1 MESNELDAK
10 MKGKEFLD
18 YSGKHYEENK
28 KKWSARLKKQGLTFS
43 EDIYND
49 TILKVYEHINDYTG
63 DIESYWYKAFLLN
76 TKRDTKYSYHKK
88 DDDIDVIELL
98 SDIPDDGPPI
108 LLDEISE
115 GIKSIDE
122 VDKHIF
128 LIYYLTDFTYSQLEE
143 LTGIKDIKYRLKKIV
158 KQIKGNKKERGT
170 K

>member
-1 MESNELDAK
+1 MQISYTYILYE
-10 MKGKEFLD
+10 MKGKDFLT
-18 YSGKHYEENK
+18 YSGEHYEENK

-49 TILKVYEHINDYTG
+49 TILKVYEHIDDYTG

-108 LLDEISE
+108 LLDDVKAGLDNLTDIE
-115 GIKSIDE
+115 
-122 VDKHIF
+122 KHLL
-128 LIYYLTDFTYSQLEE
+128 LIYYLTDITIVELEE
-143 LTGIKDIKYRLKKIV
+143 LTEIKDLKYQLKKIIKKV
-158 KQIKGNKKERGT
+158 KKKC
-170 K
+170 

>member
-1 MESNELDAK
+1 
-10 MKGKEFLD
+10 MKGNAFLE
-18 YSGKHYEENK
+18 YVGEHYEESK
-28 KKWSARLKKQGLTFS
+28 KKWSARLKKQGLQFS

-49 TILKVYEHINDYTG
+49 TILKVYETLNKHEVEDNQ
-63 DIESYWYKAFLLN
+63 IEGFWYKAFLLN

-98 SDIPDDGPPI
+98 SDVPDDGPPI

-122 VDKHIF
+122 IDKHIF

-143 LTGIKDIKYRLKKIV
+143 LTGIKGIKYRLKKIV

>member
-1 MESNELDAK
+1 
-10 MKGKEFLD
+10 MKGNAFLE
-18 YSGKHYEENK
+18 YVGEHYEESK
-28 KKWSARLKKQGLTFS
+28 KKWSARLKKQGLQFS

-49 TILKVYEHINDYTG
+49 SVISIYNYLNKHIDNKLDETTIEG
-63 DIESYWYKAFLLN
+63 FWYKAFLIN
-76 TKRDTKYSYHKK
+76 TKREIEYAFNSKR